1 MATDVKRPV
10 ESGEK
15 LTGSV
20 EGVIYANE
28 ENGYTILD
36 FGTDQNELVTAVG
49 ILPYVSEGDELTV
62 WGKWV
67 HHPKYGRQFSVEQ
80 FEKRLPTDTAAILRY
95 LSSGSIKGV
104 GAKKAARIVETFEED
119 TFDVIENHPDWLMQ
133 VPGINRRLAESISEE
148 FRRQAGIR
156 AAMMFFRE
164 FFGATLTVRIYN
176 AWGADAVDRAKQNP
190 YALAEEIEG
199 IGFEKADAM
208 AEQLGLDRN
217 GLDRVKSGV
226 LYTLSYHAAQHGHM
240 CLPKEML
247 ESEAAQL
254 LSVDVSRVV
263 EAMGELQKE
272 GKLRRIHT
280 HTKEGDTTYV
290 YDTPSYLCERSI
302 AERLVMI
309 ERSCVPIGNTDV
321 YGFIAKEERL
331 TATQYDELQKAAIA
345 GALENGVM
353 ILTGGPGTGKTTVVR
368 ALLRIF
374 NSMDLRVALSAPT
387 GRAAKRLSEAAGEE
401 AKTVHRLLEMT
412 YNGSRKAEFLR
423 NERNRL
429 DEDVI
434 IVDESS
440 MLDAPLTAA
449 LLAAIKPGARLI
461 LVGDANQLP
470 SVGAGN
476 VLRDVIASRRFATVA
491 LSKIFRQAQDSLIV
505 TNAHAINRGDM
516 PMLDAKN
523 NDFFYLPRGADREI
537 AATVAD
543 LCINRLPRAYGASVV
558 GGIQIICASRKGEA
572 GTENL
577 NRLLQATLNPPAPHK
592 KEYAARELCY
602 REGDRVMQIRNNY
615 DLLWE
620 RGEETGCGVFNGD
633 IGIIEEIDPKNKSLT
648 VAFDDRHVT
657 YDFTGL
663 EELELAYA
671 VTVHKSQGSEY
682 PVVIM
687 PLSSAAPMLLTRN
700 LFYTAVTRA
709 QRMVVLVG
717 RREIAEK
724 MVENDRQA
732 MRYTGLVARLFVGGG
747 DKV

>member
-1 MATDVKRPV
+1 M
-10 ESGEK
+10 
-15 LTGSV
+15 
-20 EGVIYANE
+20 
-28 ENGYTILD
+28 
-36 FGTDQNELVTAVG
+36 
-49 ILPYVSEGDELTV
+49 
-62 WGKWV
+62 
-67 HHPKYGRQFSVEQ
+67 
-80 FEKRLPTDTAAILRY
+80 
-95 LSSGSIKGV
+95 
-104 GAKKAARIVETFEED
+104 
-119 TFDVIENHPDWLMQ
+119 
-133 VPGINRRLAESISEE
+133 
-148 FRRQAGIR
+148 
-156 AAMMFFRE
+156 
-164 FFGATLTVRIYN
+164 
-176 AWGADAVDRAKQNP
+176 
-190 YALAEEIEG
+190 
-199 IGFEKADAM
+199 
-208 AEQLGLDRN
+208 
-217 GLDRVKSGV
+217 
-226 LYTLSYHAAQHGHM
+226 
-240 CLPKEML
+240 
-247 ESEAAQL
+247 
-254 LSVDVSRVV
+254 
-263 EAMGELQKE
+263 
-272 GKLRRIHT
+272 
-280 HTKEGDTTYV
+280 
-290 YDTPSYLCERSI
+290 
-302 AERLVMI
+302 
-309 ERSCVPIGNTDV
+309 
-321 YGFIAKEERL
+321 
-331 TATQYDELQKAAIA
+331 
-345 GALENGVM
+345 
-353 ILTGGPGTGKTTVVR
+353 
-368 ALLRIF
+368 
-374 NSMDLRVALSAPT
+374 
-387 GRAAKRLSEAAGEE
+387 
-401 AKTVHRLLEMT
+401 
-412 YNGSRKAEFLR
+412 
-423 NERNRL
+423 
-429 DEDVI
+429 
-434 IVDESS
+434 
-440 MLDAPLTAA
+440 
-449 LLAAIKPGARLI
+449 
-461 LVGDANQLP
+461 GDANQLP